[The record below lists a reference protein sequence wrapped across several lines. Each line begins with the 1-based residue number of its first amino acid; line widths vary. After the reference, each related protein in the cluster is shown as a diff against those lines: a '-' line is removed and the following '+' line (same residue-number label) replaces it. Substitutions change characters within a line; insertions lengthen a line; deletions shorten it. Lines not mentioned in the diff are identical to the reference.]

1 MEITINLNN
10 EDLEHFRRAMHQ
22 AMQRNAGLSAP
33 EICAHATDLLERVR
47 ATRVPDFV
55 AERMRRLVALIT
67 MVQDEAW
74 PLNDEERGRALGALS
89 YFAEP
94 HDDIPDALPVF
105 GFLDDAIMI
114 ELVLRE
120 LRHELEAYEEFCVF
134 RASETTRGGE
144 AGGMNR
150 DSWLAQRREE
160 LMDRMRR
167 RRAQQGAYASSAP
180 FSLFTTR

>member
-10 EDLEHFRRAMHQ
+10 EDLEHFRRAMQQ
-22 AMQRNAGLSAP
+22 AVARNSGLSAP
-33 EICAHATDLLERVR
+33 EVCAHATALLERVR

-74 PLNDEERGRALGALS
+74 PLNEEERSRALGALS

-120 LRHELEAYEEFCVF
+120 LRHELEAYGEFCVF
-134 RASETTRGGE
+134 RASEASRGGDT
-144 AGGMNR
+144 GGMHR
-150 DSWLAQRREE
+150 DAWLTQRRDE

-167 RRAQQGAYASSAP
+167 RRANAGTYASTSP

>member
-10 EDLEHFRRAMHQ
+10 EDLEHFRRAMQQ
-22 AMQRNAGLSAP
+22 AVARNSGLSAP
-33 EICAHATDLLERVR
+33 EVCAHATALLERVR

-74 PLNDEERGRALGALS
+74 PLNEEERSRALGALS

-120 LRHELEAYEEFCVF
+120 LRHELEAYSEFCVF
-134 RASETTRGGE
+134 RASEASRGGDT
-144 AGGMNR
+144 GGMHR
-150 DSWLAQRREE
+150 DAWLTQRRDE

-167 RRAQQGAYASSAP
+167 RRANAGTYASTSP

>member
-10 EDLEHFRRAMHQ
+10 EDLEHFRRAMQQ
-22 AMQRNAGLSAP
+22 AVARNSGLSAP
-33 EICAHATDLLERVR
+33 EVCAHATALLERVR

-74 PLNDEERGRALGALS
+74 PLNEEERSRALGALG

-120 LRHELEAYEEFCVF
+120 LRHELEAYGEFCVF
-134 RASETTRGGE
+134 RASEASRGGDT
-144 AGGMNR
+144 GGMHR
-150 DSWLAQRREE
+150 DAWLTQRRDE

-167 RRAQQGAYASSAP
+167 RRANAGTYASTSP

>member
-1 MEITINLNN
+1 VEITINLNN
-10 EDLEHFRRAMHQ
+10 EDLEHFRRAMQQ
-22 AMQRNAGLSAP
+22 AVARNSGLSAP
-33 EICAHATDLLERVR
+33 EVCAHATALLERVR

-74 PLNDEERGRALGALS
+74 PLNEEERSRALGALS

-120 LRHELEAYEEFCVF
+120 LRHELEAYGEFCVF
-134 RASETTRGGE
+134 RASEASRGGDT
-144 AGGMNR
+144 GGMHR
-150 DSWLAQRREE
+150 DAWLTQRRDE

-167 RRAQQGAYASSAP
+167 RRANAGTYASTSP